1 MARWINKYVIPKGV
15 KCKRSDWVRYDN
27 QSLQAGLLV
36 GWRQEECYLMLTARG
51 DKPLIMALQGDEA
64 AAICRV
70 LSTALMNL
78 VSGEAD
84 V

>member
-1 MARWINKYVIPKGV
+1 
-15 KCKRSDWVRYDN
+15 
-27 QSLQAGLLV
+27 
-36 GWRQEECYLMLTARG
+36 MLTARG

-70 LSTALMNL
+70 LSTVLMDL
-78 VSGEAD
+78 VSEKSD

>member
-1 MARWINKYVIPKGV
+1 MARWINKYIIPKGAR
-15 KCKRSDWVRYDN
+15 CKRSDWVRYDN
-27 QSLQAGLLV
+27 HSLQAGLLV

-70 LSTALMNL
+70 LSTVLMDL
-78 VSGEAD
+78 VLEEDD